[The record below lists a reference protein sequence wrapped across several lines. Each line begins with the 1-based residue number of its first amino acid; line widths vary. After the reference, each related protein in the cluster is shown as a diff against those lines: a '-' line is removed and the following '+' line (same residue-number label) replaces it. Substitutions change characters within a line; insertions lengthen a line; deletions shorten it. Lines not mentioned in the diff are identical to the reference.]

1 MLRNLLPL
9 SLFLASGGTVW
20 AEDAK
25 PVPYPLDTCIVSGE
39 ALGSMGDA
47 VVKIHDGREVKFCCA
62 GCIKKFDKDPA
73 KYIAAADAKAVAEQ
87 DLQDYY
93 AKNPDRFKQP
103 EQVRV
108 PEQQQARVREFRRG
122 M

>member
-9 SLFLASGGTVW
+9 SLFLASVGTVW

-73 KYIAAADAKAVAEQ
+73 KYIAAADAKAKEAAAKAAE
-87 DLQDYY
+87 
-93 AKNPDRFKQP
+93 AKPADAAKPDH
-103 EQVRV
+103 
-108 PEQQQARVREFRRG
+108 G
-122 M
+122 HSH